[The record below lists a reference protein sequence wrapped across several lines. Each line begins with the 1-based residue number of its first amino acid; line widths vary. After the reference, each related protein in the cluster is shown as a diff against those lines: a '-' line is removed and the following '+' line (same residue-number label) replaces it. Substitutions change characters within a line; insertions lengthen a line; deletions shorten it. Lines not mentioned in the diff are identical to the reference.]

1 MSRCTEVICIVP
13 LNLLK
18 GRMLGMV
25 VPGSKR
31 EAIPDGSTGGELR
44 SDSSISLA
52 KICVITDPKA
62 RWKQIV
68 DEWANSPPF
77 SSM

>member
-1 MSRCTEVICIVP
+1 MSRRTDVIYIVP

-31 EAIPDGSTGGELR
+31 EAIPDGSIGGELR
-44 SDSSISLA
+44 SDSSIWLA
-52 KICVITDPKA
+52 KISVITDPEGA
-62 RWKQIV
+62 MQTDFGR
-68 DEWANSPPF
+68 
-77 SSM
+77 MG